1 MKNAKILV
9 TAAAG
14 RTGSHVV
21 EQLIQQGYQVRAMVR
36 KLDAKSER
44 LTSLGAEVVVGDFL
58 NVKSLRTAMN
68 GIKRAYFCYPPSDHL
83 LEATTNFAIVAKE
96 KTFESVVN
104 MSQIIV
110 RENHPSALSRQHW
123 LSEQVLDWADV
134 GATHIRPTFF
144 AEMAAIL
151 SAESIARDGKLYL
164 PHGDKKH
171 APVTTDDIAAVVV
184 GVLKNPEPHIGK
196 AYTVTGQQVLSQA
209 DIAEII
215 GDVIGKPVEYVDIP
229 MEYWQQAIAEK
240 GHPKFLIDH
249 LSRVGEDYQ
258 NGLFD
263 KVTDVVFKV
272 GGKKPKSFDKYV
284 QENISVF
291 NNQIAKALP

>member
-1 MKNAKILV
+1 MSNAKILV

-14 RTGSHVV
+14 RTGLHVV
-21 EQLIQQGYQVRAMVR
+21 SQLIEKGYSVRAMVR
-36 KLDAKSER
+36 RFDEKSQR
-44 LTSLGAEVVVGDFL
+44 LANLGAEVVVGDFL
-58 NVKSLRTAMN
+58 NLKSLRAAMN

-96 KTFESVVN
+96 KGFESTVN

-123 LSEQVLDWADV
+123 LAEQVLDWANV

-151 SAESIARDGKLYL
+151 NAESIANDGKMYL

-184 GVLKNPEPHIGK
+184 GVLINPEPHIGK
-196 AYTVTGQQVLSQA
+196 AYTVTGQQVLTQG
-209 DIAEII
+209 DIARII
-215 GDVIGKPVEYVDIP
+215 SEAIAKPVEYVDIP
-229 MEYWQQAIAEK
+229 MGNWQQAMKEK

-258 NGLFD
+258 NGFFD
-263 KVTDVVFKV
+263 KVTDVVKKI
-272 GGKKPKSFDKYV
+272 GGRQPKSFEKYV
-284 QENISVF
+284 RENISVF
-291 NNQIAKALP
+291 DGDEVLS

>member
-1 MKNAKILV
+1 MNNTKILV

-21 EQLIQQGYQVRAMVR
+21 RQLIEKGFPVRAMVR
-36 KLDAKSER
+36 KFNDKSEL
-44 LTSLGAEVVVGDFL
+44 LTTLGAEVVMGDFL
-58 NVKSLRTAMN
+58 NLKSLRAAMK
-68 GIKRAYFCYPPSDHL
+68 GIKRAYFCYPPADRL
-83 LEATTNFAIVAKE
+83 LEASTNFSIVAKE
-96 KTFESVVN
+96 NVFESVVN

-123 LSEQVLDWADV
+123 LAEQVLDWANI

-151 SAESIARDGKLYL
+151 NAESIARDGKLYL

-184 GVLKNPEPHIGK
+184 GILTNPEPHIKK
-196 AYTVTGQQVLSQA
+196 AYTVTGQQVLSQK
-209 DIAEII
+209 DIAGII
-215 GDVIGKPVEYVDIP
+215 GESIGKSVEYIDIP
-229 MEYWQQAIAEK
+229 MEYWQKAMAEK

-263 KVTDVVFKV
+263 KVTDVVQKI
-272 GGKKPKSFDKYV
+272 GERKPKSFESYV
-284 QENISVF
+284 RENISVF
-291 NNQIAKALP
+291 ENKLTEVLS